1 MLHTDTHGRT
11 HGRTTNACTRDVV
24 PNSEHATC
32 NMQHAT
38 CNMRHAPC
46 DTRKKTQGVTLNVPD
61 AYNTRHTT
69 CDMQHATCDMQH
81 ANMRRSTCDVQHATC
96 NKRRALPLPLH
107 VHMPTCPHATCDRA
121 THRTTRYPT
130 ATCKVALESS
140 VAAAAS
146 GQRAR
151 SEVVMG

>member
-1 MLHTDTHGRT
+1 MSRPVFFVACRMLHV
-11 HGRTTNACTRDVV
+11 ACRMLHVACRMLHA
-24 PNSEHATC
+24 SGICKATC
-32 NMQHAT
+32 KNKIT
-38 CNMRHAPC
+38 
-46 DTRKKTQGVTLNVPD
+46 GVTLNVPD

-107 VHMPTCPHATCDRA
+107 VHMPTCPHATCGRV